1 MEEGKQKLV
10 AGLTIGGGVAFFAG
24 IALWFVMMGGG
35 AAGLANRGDSTMLM
49 YAGLPIGIAVIGLV
63 VGFVGLFLGFRHAFS
78 DDTKEQVVSLPN
90 VYVMNCLILDKKG
103 DTIFDP
109 GMYDPE
115 ELFYYV
121 QLEIAPGIK
130 KEFRTVPE
138 VFGTIGE
145 GMRGTASVQGK
156 WLGQFVPNRPAS

>member
-24 IALWFVMMGGG
+24 IVLWFVMMGGG
-35 AAGLANRGDSTMLM
+35 AAAMANRGDPTMLL
-49 YAGLPIGIAVIGLV
+49 YAGLPIGIGVLGLV
-63 VGFVGLFLGFRHAFS
+63 VGFVGLFMGFRQAFS
-78 DDTKEQVVSLPN
+78 DDSKEPIVDLEG

-115 ELFYYV
+115 DLFYYIQV
-121 QLEIAPGIK
+121 EFGNGIK
-130 KEFRTVPE
+130 KEFRTTSE
-138 VFGTIGE
+138 VFATIGE

-156 WLGQFVPNRPAS
+156 WLGKFVPNRPAS